1 MLAFEPDASPDSAT
15 LWLVSLDII
24 AGIASP
30 DYDDDEGDRPRRSS
44 RSRRSR
50 DDDDFDEGR
59 PRRLSGSRRSRD
71 RDDFDEDRPLRSVR
85 PRRSY
90 GHDDSD
96 EDIPHRSTSSRGSSS
111 SWQGRPGQGL
121 AAFPN
126 STVQGT
132 RHFSQ
137 EQTSLQRML
146 RFGLV
151 EAPKLTKDNLGSAA
165 VNKFIAHIQNLIR
178 ANHGKKVCQSGLKK
192 TVVLRLFQD
201 RLKSQVL
208 FLRTWYRF

>member
-1 MLAFEPDASPDSAT
+1 MKDPVDLGEDR
-15 LWLVSLDII
+15 DIYEDRPQRQS
-24 AGIASP
+24 GFRHSR
-30 DYDDDEGDRPRRSS
+30 DYNDDEDRPRRSS
-44 RSRRSR
+44 GSRRSR

-71 RDDFDEDRPLRSVR
+71 RDDFDEDRPRRSVR

-90 GHDDSD
+90 GNDDSD
-96 EDIPHRSTSSRGSSS
+96 EDIPHRSTPSRGSSS
-111 SWQGRPGQGL
+111 ASSSHVRNGSAWIGRPGQGL

-126 STVQGT
+126 STIQGT

-151 EAPKLTKDNLGSAA
+151 EAPKLTKDNLESAA

-178 ANHGKKVCQSGLKK
+178 ANAFDDSPH
-192 TVVLRLFQD
+192 R
-201 RLKSQVL
+201 
-208 FLRTWYRF
+208 